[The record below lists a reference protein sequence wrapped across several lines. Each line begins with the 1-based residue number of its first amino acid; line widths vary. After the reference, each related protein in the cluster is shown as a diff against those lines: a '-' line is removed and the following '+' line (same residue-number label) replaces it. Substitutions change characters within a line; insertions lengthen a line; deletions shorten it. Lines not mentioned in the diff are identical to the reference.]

1 MLSVYRIF
9 CSHCVGWF
17 LFHSQTPCVPAT
29 WSSYV
34 RTEPSVCFSPW
45 SVMGSNTVRTV
56 LMRMLG
62 MLDVVSNALM
72 PITLLMKVLSHAGHG
87 NTMCKC
93 YIVDNWIVSV
103 S

>member
-1 MLSVYRIF
+1 
-9 CSHCVGWF
+9 
-17 LFHSQTPCVPAT
+17 
-29 WSSYV
+29 
-34 RTEPSVCFSPW
+34 
-45 SVMGSNTVRTV
+45 
-56 LMRMLG
+56 MRMLG
-62 MLDVVSNALM
+62 MLDVVSNALT